1 MKRFFKLMLIAIAV
15 SFGMMSCST
24 NSVEDEPNPVTPD
37 PETKT
42 LNIRVV
48 SNDFTRAEGDVA
60 DNAIQTLYLAFYKGE
75 DTTPLYIKEATMG
88 SNNTYSVEIPSNMG
102 ENPDKV
108 IAFANITDRDLISN
122 ALSASTIDELQNGND
137 ALVMSSAVY
146 FDDEKL
152 VNYSSVTS
160 ENIYGDISIDIYLDR
175 LATKVTV
182 EKDKDVKM
190 PKLTVNGDET
200 LDMDI
205 INWGLIGTDKS
216 SYLLKQI
223 ASSSFNL
230 DWAKK
235 DYSLSWAESV
245 NHGKFSNTSDLNKIS
260 LGEANISLSSSTYSH
275 ETTRN
280 EEEMQLPNSK
290 PSIILVGEYK
300 KNGTAIGTCYRLR
313 SGDKNQI
320 FTEDELMQKIAVDK
334 DILFVKS
341 TDESIKNAEL
351 SDIKNAL
358 TLSTPSIDGK
368 TIPDYGVTPQ
378 LKPESE
384 ISDITFCDSKGN
396 EYKRDVLNTLLC
408 NRYGILE
415 KYYEGKCIFIVPI
428 VHSEEN
434 NIYGLV
440 RNHTYTLKIQSIA
453 GFGRGIAD
461 ATSIISEETI
471 PELESTYTI
480 NSTLHVNSWTEIGQ
494 DINITPSE

>member
-1 MKRFFKLMLIAIAV
+1 MAFAI
-15 SFGMMSCST
+15 SLGMMSCST
-24 NSVEDEPNPVTPD
+24 NAVEDEPTPVNPQQ
-37 PETKT
+37 EIKT

-60 DNAIQTLYLAFYKGE
+60 EDAIQTLYLAFYKG
-75 DTTPLYIKEATMG
+75 DGTTPLYIKEAI
-88 SNNTYSVEIPSNMG
+88 S
-102 ENPDKV
+102 ENDGNYLVSIDIDPLNVPDRV
-108 IAFANITDRDLISN
+108 IAYANFSGETGLDNAIASTPSTITDILPNSD
-122 ALSASTIDELQNGND
+122 GCFK
-137 ALVMSSAVY
+137 MSSAVY
-146 FDDEKL
+146 FDDGKL

-160 ENIYGDISIDIYLDR
+160 ENIYGGKSIDIYLDKI
-175 LATKVTV
+175 AAKVTV
-182 EKDKDVKM
+182 AKGEAAKM
-190 PKLTVNGDET
+190 PTLTVNEDET

-205 INWGLIGTDKS
+205 ISWGLTGTDKS

-223 ASSSFNL
+223 SSSSFNL
-230 DWAKK
+230 NWAKK

-245 NHGKFSNTSDLNKIS
+245 NHGKFLNAIDIDRIT
-260 LGEANISLSSSTYSH
+260 LGGANLSLSYSIYSH

-280 EEEMQLPNSK
+280 EEEIQLPNSK

-300 KNGTAIGTCYRLR
+300 KNGTEIGTFYRLR

-320 FTEDELMQKIAVDK
+320 YVEAEFIQKIALDK

-341 TDESIKNAEL
+341 ADGSIKNAGL
-351 SDIKNAL
+351 SDIQKAL
-358 TLSTPSIDGK
+358 TLSTPSIEGK
-368 TIPDYGVTPQ
+368 NIPDYGVTPQ

-384 ISDITFCDSKGN
+384 ISDISFCDSKGN
-396 EYKRDVLNTLLC
+396 GYNRDVLNSLLC

-415 KYYEGKCIFIVPI
+415 KYNEGKCVFIVPI
-428 VHSEEN
+428 VHDQEN

-440 RNHTYTLKIQSIA
+440 RNHIYTLTIKSIT
-453 GFGRGIAD
+453 GFGRGITD
-461 ATSIISEETI
+461 DTSIISEETI